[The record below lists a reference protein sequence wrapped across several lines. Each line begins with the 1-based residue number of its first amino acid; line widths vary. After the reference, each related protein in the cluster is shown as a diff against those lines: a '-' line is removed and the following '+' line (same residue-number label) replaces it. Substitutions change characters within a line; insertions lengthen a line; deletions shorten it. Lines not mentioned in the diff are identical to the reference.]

1 MQGLRNFTSQALLRR
16 EVLED
21 MLLLNK
27 VVKEESSKCEIKKQT
42 IEYKDEMKRGPHN
55 VKRAGQEDN
64 CSDLGRKMRGLGKG
78 WSSPNLHAC

>member
-16 EVLED
+16 KVLED

-42 IEYKDEMKRGPHN
+42 IEYKDEMKRGPIMSRELA
-55 VKRAGQEDN
+55 KKTTAQIWAG
-64 CSDLGRKMRGLGKG
+64 R
-78 WSSPNLHAC
+78 